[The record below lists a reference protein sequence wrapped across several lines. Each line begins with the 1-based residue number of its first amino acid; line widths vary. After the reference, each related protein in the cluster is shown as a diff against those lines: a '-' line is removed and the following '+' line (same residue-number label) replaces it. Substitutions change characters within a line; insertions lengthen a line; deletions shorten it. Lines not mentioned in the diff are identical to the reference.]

1 MRRGTVWTIYTFAS
15 DVGMSLLH
23 VLLLCS
29 VYLQNQRN
37 DLMNYEQLVS
47 ELRDARKQIA
57 ELKERISLF
66 EQVVNKGNE
75 QSAPKSVFVQN
86 ETKD

>member
-1 MRRGTVWTIYTFAS
+1 MRRGTVGVLYAFAS
-15 DVGMSLLH
+15 DVGMSLSH

-47 ELRDARKQIA
+47 ELQDARKQIA
-57 ELKERISLF
+57 ELEERISLF

-75 QSAPKSVFVQN
+75 QAAPRTVFIQN
-86 ETKD
+86 EPKE